1 MKKNIKKTI
10 QASVLIVAILSLV
23 LPVVS
28 SSDMKS
34 KEIRNQKEQVSQN
47 QPNLVID
54 EISGG
59 FGVTVV
65 ITNTGDAEAEDV
77 TWTIDL
83 DGEYIITGGYTLPPL
98 PVIPSIPAGE
108 SIVIRSIRDRFIFG
122 FGETNIDVTVSTNE
136 GVEINKTVEGFAFGF
151 YIGITE
157 E

>member
-1 MKKNIKKTI
+1 ML
-10 QASVLIVAILSLV
+10 LIAVISLI

-28 SSDMKS
+28 SADIKSD
-34 KEIRNQKEQVSQN
+34 EIKNQEEQVSQN

-65 ITNTGDAEAEDV
+65 ITNTGDAEAKDV

-83 DGEYIITGGYTLPPL
+83 DGDYIITGGYTLPPY

-108 SIVIRSIRDRFIFG
+108 SIIIRSISDRFIFG
-122 FGETNIDVTVSTNE
+122 FGETNIDVTVTTNE
-136 GVEINKTVEGFAFGF
+136 EVEINKRVEGFAFGF